1 MALGDMNAAHV
12 LEKCISGEVS
22 EANALP
28 QLLHMHRE
36 NPRDVVAAL
45 SEKANFVVQQA
56 DAGQAAIRAGAFLV
70 NVASFLDRQIRE
82 SEEGST
88 SGASSKGNTKK
99 SIGCQAQSKSAEV
112 SRPLL
117 DHILLLSGGKN
128 RAAKDRATRA
138 QGCTMISALALQVPG
153 HRAAEDKLLEFAL
166 DRVPSI
172 REKAVRGLAGISGNS
187 KAAELALMART
198 TDQCTAV
205 RASAVRALKVSAGT
219 AGTLLERI
227 DDVEACVRGQLFM
240 RLSEHPAAIAE
251 LGPAALARLIAGLS
265 DRTSSVRSAAG
276 QAVDA
281 WKEHL
286 GGGVLQLLERCDL
299 TSDEALGEAAAAAL
313 AARFPEEGSRVAR
326 LWLGQMTGN
335 KDQAVPLPDGP
346 APVLFARLAIS
357 SMTEDAR
364 EEILDVPSI
373 LKRTYGVLEATQQ
386 NDAKSAWHDYLLRQ
400 LLKVVALADICDE
413 SVRRQV
419 EKVAEAVLFRAPLPK
434 TAITEMGTTEGTCR
448 VAQSAIDLAI
458 VIIRKVCGLV
468 RFQSATAKH
477 QALEAR
483 SSARVVM
490 LLSEIS
496 NPFERKDEDAV
507 DGGEHP
513 FTTQLSLQIEE
524 LNHCIEK
531 HQKTKANLDAGKKK
545 ALAEED
551 YIQAQQIKEQSKQN
565 DKNLAELKSERERL
579 LAKRD
584 RVCMRT
590 LMIVQALLRWSN
602 SDIRRDSAL
611 YGTMDLILKPMIQ
624 LPALSKE
631 LEVAAIYAICLFCV
645 RDGMV
650 AKQHWSLLLTIFR
663 QIREIET
670 NEARASLAMD
680 GSPAWY
686 TTRARAA
693 ICARALADCARLHGQ
708 VLDRAE
714 IISAAS
720 ALSAVPF
727 SSRKVVLEPL
737 CGWFLSLGHMFF
749 EEHLKVPV
757 IDVHWALGWML
768 VEAFK
773 QRPEENEL
781 ERKRVQ
787 AEMAPATGQKKR
799 GLSWVT
805 RPQEEAAN
813 RGQERVE
820 ESQQPET
827 EESDAIE
834 DIAMASRLTQFF
846 ALLPK
851 LPGKHGAPMLS
862 LALESI
868 AESGLWRRGVLL
880 PDTSDGQTR
889 WMRNFSWPE
898 LFTFVHERVPA
909 ELRFRLWR
917 CSLQICVNSPALAPL
932 AEIPFALAAV
942 AADAPPGAAELL
954 QEALQLGADPDSLA
968 PLQSRLPQLP
978 EPSDAKKMVL
988 PPVVGIGLPML
999 GAEGK
1004 LLLAPVDG
1012 MNAEKDRREELAE
1025 LGINVE
1031 AWAPADIEVPKML
1044 PQHHKMRMAQRKE
1057 RGPRKGNSL
1066 ETVESQP
1073 PARQENVLPL
1083 PPQAEAVAAAKN
1095 QPAEMQEGPPE
1106 AKRRRVVKKQTDG
1119 QVRLPLAEIR

>member
-1 MALGDMNAAHV
+1 MAEGDMNPAHV

-36 NPRDVVAAL
+36 NPRQVVAAL

-56 DAGQAAIRAGAFLV
+56 DAGQAAIRAGSFLV

-82 SEEGST
+82 SEEGS
-88 SGASSKGNTKK
+88 ASTKGNTKK
-99 SIGCQAQSKSAEV
+99 SVGGQAPSAPSEV

-128 RAAKDRATRA
+128 RAAKDRAIRA

-240 RLSEHPAAIAE
+240 RLSEYPAAIAE

-286 GGGVLQLLERCDL
+286 GGGVLQLLARCDL

-313 AARFPEEGSRVAR
+313 AARYPEEGARVAR
-326 LWLGQMTGN
+326 LWLGQLTGN
-335 KDQAVPLPDGP
+335 KDQAAALPDGP

-357 SMTEDAR
+357 SMSEDAR
-364 EEILDVPSI
+364 EEVLDVPSI
-373 LKRTYGVLEATQQ
+373 LKRTYAVLEAAQQ

-413 SVRRQV
+413 GVRRQV

-496 NPFERKDEDAV
+496 NPFECKDEDAV

-524 LNHCIEK
+524 LNQCIEK

-545 ALAEED
+545 ALADED
-551 YIQAQQIKEQSKQN
+551 YIQAQKIKEQEKQN
-565 DKNLAELKSERERL
+565 DRNLAELRSERERL

-584 RVCMRT
+584 SVCMRT

-670 NEARASLAMD
+670 NEARDSLAMD

-727 SSRKVVLEPL
+727 STRKVVLEPL

-757 IDVHWALGWML
+757 TDVHWALGWML

-773 QRPEENEL
+773 QRRQPEEL

-787 AEMAPATGQKKR
+787 AEPLTGQKKR

-805 RPQEEAAN
+805 RPEEEEAAN
-813 RGQERVE
+813 RPKEKA
-820 ESQQPET
+820 QQPET

-846 ALLPK
+846 AVLPK

-898 LFTFVHERVPA
+898 LFTFVHERVPP

-988 PPVVGIGLPML
+988 PPVVGVGLPML

-1012 MNAEKDRREELAE
+1012 MNAEKERREELAE

-1044 PQHHKMRMAQRKE
+1044 PQHHKMRMAQRKGG
-1057 RGPRKGNSL
+1057 GPRKGNSS
-1066 ETVESQP
+1066 ETVESVV
-1073 PARQENVLPL
+1073 PAPQENVLPL
-1083 PPQAEAVAAAKN
+1083 PPKAEAAAAAKN
-1095 QPAEMQEGPPE
+1095 QPPEMQEGPPE
-1106 AKRRRVVKKQTDG
+1106 AKRRRVVKKQADEK
-1119 QVRLPLAEIR
+1119 VRLPLAEIS